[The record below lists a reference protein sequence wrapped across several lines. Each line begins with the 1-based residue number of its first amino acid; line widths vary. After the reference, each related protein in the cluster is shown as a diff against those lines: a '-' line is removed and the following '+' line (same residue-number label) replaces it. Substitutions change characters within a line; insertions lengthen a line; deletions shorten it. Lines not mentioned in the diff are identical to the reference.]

1 MISKDDKKDNFNYG
15 VVDLNIK
22 DVGVCPTIDPLG
34 ECSVVDCLKCDNCN
48 HTIVLATRNI
58 SDSFSNNCKN
68 IERYIVEFFDKVDT
82 KDIIGYLDDDN
93 SDYRITR
100 EKDGVILRY
109 SKADLINSYNE
120 INKISED
127 DLETQDIYGGYIFG
141 FEDETKEKPTSF
153 VRKIMRKMGCKLS

>member
-1 MISKDDKKDNFNYG
+1 MKILKDIL
-15 VVDLNIK
+15 LN
-22 DVGVCPTIDPLG
+22 
-34 ECSVVDCLKCDNCN
+34 
-48 HTIVLATRNI
+48 
-58 SDSFSNNCKN
+58 
-68 IERYIVEFFDKVDT
+68 FFDKVDT